1 MSQISEKTLKER
13 PGQNAISAIQGKAA
27 GVDVQTNV
35 RPGTESTVEIR
46 GSRSLMSGNG
56 PLYVVAGI
64 VLMGSI
70 NDINPNDSAY
80 QNFGY

>member
-13 PGQNAISAIQGKAA
+13 PVQNAISAIQGKAA
-27 GVDVQTNV
+27 GVDIETNV
-35 RPGTESTVEIR
+35 HPGTESTVEIS
-46 GSRSLMSGNG
+46 GSRSLIGGNG
-56 PLYVVAGI
+56 PLYVVDGI
-64 VLMGSI
+64 VLMGII